1 MGMYKHLRLLFRDKQ
16 ALKTIIRKRLI
27 EWRKQSSIIRIDY
40 PTNLISARSLGYKAK
55 KGYIL
60 VRVRVKRG
68 GKQRPQIVK
77 GRRPKHH
84 GQRLVL
90 KKSYQWVA
98 EERVAREYPNLEVLN
113 SYKIAKDGKYNW
125 FEVVLVD
132 PESPSIIS
140 DPKIN
145 WICSNKQRG
154 RVFRGL
160 TSAAKKSRGMR
171 GKGKGYEKSRPSV
184 SSNRRRG
191 K

>member
-1 MGMYKHLRLLFRDKQ
+1 MGMYKHLKILFRDKQ
-16 ALKTIIRKRLI
+16 ALKSIIRKRLI

-60 VRVRVKRG
+60 VRVRIKRG
-68 GKQRPQIVK
+68 GKQRPQIKK

-84 GQRLVL
+84 GQKLVL

-98 EERVAREYPNLEVLN
+98 EERVARNYPNLEVLN
-113 SYKIAKDGKYNW
+113 SYKIAKDGKYYW
-125 FEVVLVD
+125 FEIILVD
-132 PESPSIIS
+132 SESPSIKS

-145 WICSNKQRG
+145 WICSNKHRG

-171 GKGKGYEKSRPSV
+171 GKGRGYEKVRPSV